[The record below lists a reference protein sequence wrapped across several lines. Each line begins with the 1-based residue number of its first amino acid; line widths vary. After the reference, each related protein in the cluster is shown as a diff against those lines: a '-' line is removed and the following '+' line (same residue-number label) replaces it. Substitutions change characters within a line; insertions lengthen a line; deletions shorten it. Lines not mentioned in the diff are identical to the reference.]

1 MKTLKDIIALRSSKY
16 VDDAKNSSYTEFW
29 QGYFEGWADAY
40 QDLKEILEQ
49 NKFNLDAL
57 VIGDGKTNADHIR
70 SMTDEELAKRLIV
83 LQQSAICYASIK
95 LVYTPPSPEIISVED
110 FKSVL
115 DWLKQPYKE
124 NT

>member
-29 QGYFEGWADAY
+29 KGYFEGWADAY

-70 SMTDEELAKRLIV
+70 SMTDEELAKFIPNW
-83 LQQSAICYASIK
+83 S
-95 LVYTPPSPEIISVED
+95 YTDACTCGEHYDVGCNNECE
-110 FKSVL
+110 KCVAE
-115 DWLKQPYKE
+115 WLKQPFKE
-124 NT
+124 DT